1 MKVTWYKDSR
11 KRLEVFY
18 NLHKKIWSVRHRGK
32 VLEHTTGI
40 ELEDVSLDVQPAG
53 NARVRNEKRKNVH
66 AFIRGKRV
74 KLSSAQC
81 SSSFGHASYDKNWK
95 EVTYNPYKHKTFVFK
110 DTGKPVKKAERA
122 VMDAR
127 EHPKVWV
134 YKGE

>member
-1 MKVTWYKDSR
+1 MAKDNR
-11 KRLEVFY
+11 RRLEVFY
-18 NLHKKIWSVRHRGK
+18 NLHKKIWSVRYRGK
-32 VLEHTTGI
+32 VLEHTTNI

-53 NARVRNEKRKNVH
+53 NARVRREKRKNVH
-66 AFIRGKRV
+66 AFVRGKRV
-74 KLSSAQC
+74 EPWKV
-81 SSSFGHASYDKNWK
+81 SYDKNWK

-110 DTGKPVKKAERA
+110 DTGKPVKKAKRA

>member
-1 MKVTWYKDSR
+1 MKAKDDR

-18 NLHKKIWSVRHRGK
+18 NLHKKIWSVRHRGV

-40 ELEDVSLDVQPAG
+40 ELDEVSLDVQPAG
-53 NARVRNEKRKNVH
+53 NARVRREKRKNVH
-66 AFIRGKRV
+66 AFVRGKRV
-74 KLSSAQC
+74 EPWKVSC
-81 SSSFGHASYDKNWK
+81 DKNWK
-95 EVTYNPYKHKTFVFK
+95 EITYNPYKHKTFVFK
-110 DTGKPVKKAERA
+110 DTGKPIKKAERA

>member
-1 MKVTWYKDSR
+1 MKAKDDR

-18 NLHKKIWSVRHRGK
+18 NLHKKIWSVRHRGV

-40 ELEDVSLDVQPAG
+40 ELDEVSLDVQPAG
-53 NARVRNEKRKNVH
+53 NARVRREKRKNVH
-66 AFIRGKRV
+66 AFVRGKRV
-74 KLSSAQC
+74 EPWKVSC
-81 SSSFGHASYDKNWK
+81 DKNWK
-95 EVTYNPYKHKTFVFK
+95 EITYNPYKHKTFVFK
-110 DTGKPVKKAERA
+110 DTGKPVKKAERV